1 MRLKVCGMR
10 ELENI
15 SALSELDPN
24 YIGFIFWSESSRFVD
39 KKTPSLDK
47 KIIKT
52 GVFVDATFD
61 YILTKIKDHQL
72 DAVQLH
78 GQESYSYCKVIKDYG
93 LKVIKSFSIK
103 NTFDFNTLKDYENSC
118 DYYLFD
124 TKGKLPGGNGF
135 TFDWKILNKYP
146 SQKPFFLSGGIGVD
160 NLNEIKKL
168 VKTKLPI
175 HAIDVNSKFETAP
188 GNKNIEL
195 LKKFKKEID
204 ELQR

>member
-39 KKTPSLDK
+39 KKTPPLDK

-78 GQESYSYCKVIKDYG
+78 GQESCSYCKVDKDYG

-103 NTFDFNTLKDYENSC
+103 NTFDFNTLEDYENSC

-135 TFDWKILNKYP
+135 TFDWKILNEYP

-204 ELQR
+204 EL

>member
-39 KKTPSLDK
+39 KKTPPLDK

-78 GQESYSYCKVIKDYG
+78 GQESCSYCKVIKNYG

-103 NTFDFNTLKDYENSC
+103 NTFDFNTLEDYENSC

-135 TFDWKILNKYP
+135 TFDWKILNEYP

>member
-24 YIGFIFWSESSRFVD
+24 YIGFIFWSESSRFVN
-39 KKTPSLDK
+39 KKTPPLEK

-78 GQESYSYCKVIKDYG
+78 GQESCSYCKVIKDYG

-103 NTFDFNTLKDYENSC
+103 NTFDFNTLEDYENSC

-135 TFDWKILNKYP
+135 NFDWKILNEYP

-204 ELQR
+204 EL

>member
-39 KKTPSLDK
+39 KKTPPLDK

-52 GVFVDATFD
+52 GVFVDASFD
-61 YILTKIKDHQL
+61 YILAKIKDHQL

-78 GQESYSYCKVIKDYG
+78 GQESCSYCKVIKDYG

-103 NTFDFNTLKDYENSC
+103 NTFDFNTLEDYENSC

-135 TFDWKILNKYP
+135 NFDWKILNEYP

-204 ELQR
+204 EL

>member
-1 MRLKVCGMR
+1 MKLKVCGMR

-15 SALSELDPN
+15 SALSELEPN
-24 YIGFIFWSESSRFVD
+24 YIGFIFWAQSSRFVD
-39 KKTPSLDK
+39 KKTPLLDK

-78 GQESYSYCKVIKDYG
+78 GQESCSYCKMIKDYG

-103 NTFDFNTLKDYENSC
+103 NTFDFNTLEDYENSC

-135 TFDWKILNKYP
+135 TFDWEVLDKYP

-175 HAIDVNSKFETAP
+175 HAVDVNSKFENAP

-204 ELQR
+204 EL

>member
-39 KKTPSLDK
+39 KKTPPLDK

-78 GQESYSYCKVIKDYG
+78 GQESCSYCKVIKDYG

-103 NTFDFNTLKDYENSC
+103 NTFDFNTLEDYENSC

-135 TFDWKILNKYP
+135 TFDWKILNEYP

-175 HAIDVNSKFETAP
+175 HAIDVNSKFETTP

-204 ELQR
+204 EL

>member
-24 YIGFIFWSESSRFVD
+24 YIGFIFWSESSRFVN
-39 KKTPSLDK
+39 KKTPPLDK

-78 GQESYSYCKVIKDYG
+78 GQESCSYCKVIKDYG
-93 LKVIKSFSIK
+93 LEVIKSFSIK
-103 NTFDFNTLKDYENSC
+103 NTFDFNTLEDYENSC

-135 TFDWKILNKYP
+135 TFDWKILNEYP

-195 LKKFKKEID
+195 LKKFKKEND
-204 ELQR
+204 EL

>member
-39 KKTPSLDK
+39 KKTPPLDK

-61 YILTKIKDHQL
+61 YILTKIRDHQL

-78 GQESYSYCKVIKDYG
+78 GQESCSYCKVIKDYG

-103 NTFDFNTLKDYENSC
+103 NTFDFNTLEDYENSC

-135 TFDWKILNKYP
+135 TFDWKILNEYP

-204 ELQR
+204 EL

>member
-39 KKTPSLDK
+39 KKTPPLDK

-78 GQESYSYCKVIKDYG
+78 GQESCSYCKVIKDYG

-103 NTFDFNTLKDYENSC
+103 NTFDFNNLEDYENSC

-135 TFDWKILNKYP
+135 TFDWKILNEYP

-204 ELQR
+204 EL

>member
-39 KKTPSLDK
+39 KKTPPLDK

-78 GQESYSYCKVIKDYG
+78 GQESCSYCKVIKDYG

-103 NTFDFNTLKDYENSC
+103 NTFDFNTLEDYENSC

-124 TKGKLPGGNGF
+124 AKGKLPGGIGF
-135 TFDWKILNKYP
+135 SFDWKILNEYP

-160 NLNEIKKL
+160 NLNEIKRL
-168 VKTKLPI
+168 VKTKLPV

-204 ELQR
+204 EL

>member
-39 KKTPSLDK
+39 KKTPPLDK

-78 GQESYSYCKVIKDYG
+78 GQESCSYCKVIKDYG

-103 NTFDFNTLKDYENSC
+103 NTFDFNTLEDYENSC

-135 TFDWKILNKYP
+135 AFDWKILNEYP

-204 ELQR
+204 EL

>member
-39 KKTPSLDK
+39 KKTPPLDK

-78 GQESYSYCKVIKDYG
+78 GQESCSYCKVIKDYG

-103 NTFDFNTLKDYENSC
+103 NTFDFNTLEDYENSC

-135 TFDWKILNKYP
+135 TFNWKILNEYP

-204 ELQR
+204 EL

>member
-1 MRLKVCGMR
+1 MRLKVCGIR

-24 YIGFIFWSESSRFVD
+24 YIGFIFWSESSRFVN
-39 KKTPSLDK
+39 KKTPPLDK

-61 YILTKIKDHQL
+61 YILTKIKDHHL

-78 GQESYSYCKVIKDYG
+78 GQESHSYCKLIKDYG
-93 LKVIKSFSIK
+93 IKIIKSFSIK
-103 NTFDFNTLKDYENSC
+103 NTFDFNILEDYENSC

-124 TKGKLPGGNGF
+124 TKGNLPGGNGF
-135 TFDWKILNKYP
+135 TFDWEVLNEYP

-175 HAIDVNSKFETAP
+175 HAIDVNSKFETSP

-204 ELQR
+204 EL

>member
-24 YIGFIFWSESSRFVD
+24 YIGFIFWSESSRFVN
-39 KKTPSLDK
+39 KKTPPLDK

-78 GQESYSYCKVIKDYG
+78 GQESCSYCKMIKDYG

-103 NTFDFNTLKDYENSC
+103 NTFDFNTLEDYENSC

-135 TFDWKILNKYP
+135 TFDWKILNEYP

-204 ELQR
+204 EL

>member
-39 KKTPSLDK
+39 KKTPPLDK

-78 GQESYSYCKVIKDYG
+78 GQESCSYCKVIKDYG

-103 NTFDFNTLKDYENSC
+103 NTFDFNTLEDYENSC

-124 TKGKLPGGNGF
+124 AKGKLPGGNGF
-135 TFDWKILNKYP
+135 TFDWKILNEYP

-204 ELQR
+204 EL

>member
-39 KKTPSLDK
+39 KKTPPLDK

-72 DAVQLH
+72 GAVQLH
-78 GQESYSYCKVIKDYG
+78 GQESCSYCKVIKNYG

-103 NTFDFNTLKDYENSC
+103 NTFDFNTLEDYENSC

-135 TFDWKILNKYP
+135 TFDWKILNEYP

-204 ELQR
+204 EL

>member
-39 KKTPSLDK
+39 KKTPPLDK

-78 GQESYSYCKVIKDYG
+78 GQESCSYCKVIKNYG

-103 NTFDFNTLKDYENSC
+103 NTFDFNTLEDYENSC

-135 TFDWKILNKYP
+135 TFDWKILNEYP

-195 LKKFKKEID
+195 LKKFKNEID
-204 ELQR
+204 EL

>member
-39 KKTPSLDK
+39 KKTPPLDK

-78 GQESYSYCKVIKDYG
+78 GQESCSYCKVIKDYG

-103 NTFDFNTLKDYENSC
+103 NTFDFNILEDYENSC

-135 TFDWKILNKYP
+135 TFDWKILNEYP

-175 HAIDVNSKFETAP
+175 HAIDVNSKFETVP

-204 ELQR
+204 EL

>member
-15 SALSELDPN
+15 SALSELNPN

-39 KKTPSLDK
+39 KKTPPLDK

-78 GQESYSYCKVIKDYG
+78 GQESCSYCKVIKDYG

-103 NTFDFNTLKDYENSC
+103 NTFDFNTLEDYENSC

-135 TFDWKILNKYP
+135 SFDWNILNEYP

-195 LKKFKKEID
+195 LKKFKKKID
-204 ELQR
+204 EL

>member
-24 YIGFIFWSESSRFVD
+24 YIGFIFWSESSRFVN
-39 KKTPSLDK
+39 KKTPPLDK

-78 GQESYSYCKVIKDYG
+78 GQESCSYCKVIKDYG
-93 LKVIKSFSIK
+93 LEVIKSFSIK
-103 NTFDFNTLKDYENSC
+103 NTFDFNTLEDYENSC

-135 TFDWKILNKYP
+135 TFDWKILNEYP

-204 ELQR
+204 EL

>member
-15 SALSELDPN
+15 SALSQLDPN

-39 KKTPSLDK
+39 KKTPPLDK

-78 GQESYSYCKVIKDYG
+78 GQESCSYCKVIKDYG

-103 NTFDFNTLKDYENSC
+103 NTFDFNTLEDYENSC

-135 TFDWKILNKYP
+135 AFDWKILNEYP

-204 ELQR
+204 EL

>member
-24 YIGFIFWSESSRFVD
+24 YIGFIFWSESSRFVN
-39 KKTPSLDK
+39 KKTPPLDK

-78 GQESYSYCKVIKDYG
+78 GQESCSYCKVIKNYG

-103 NTFDFNTLKDYENSC
+103 NTFDFNTLENYENSC

-135 TFDWKILNKYP
+135 NFDWKILNEYP

-175 HAIDVNSKFETAP
+175 HAIDVNSKFEIAP

-204 ELQR
+204 EL

>member
-24 YIGFIFWSESSRFVD
+24 YIGFIFWSESSRFVN
-39 KKTPSLDK
+39 KKTPPLDK

-78 GQESYSYCKVIKDYG
+78 GQESCSYCKVIKDYG

-103 NTFDFNTLKDYENSC
+103 NTFDFNTLEDYENSC

-135 TFDWKILNKYP
+135 TFDWKILNEYP

-175 HAIDVNSKFETAP
+175 HAIDVNSKFETVP

-204 ELQR
+204 EL

>member
-1 MRLKVCGMR
+1 MKLKVCGMR

-15 SALSELDPN
+15 SALSELNPN

-39 KKTPSLDK
+39 KKTPPLDK

-78 GQESYSYCKVIKDYG
+78 GQESCSYCKVIKDYG

-135 TFDWKILNKYP
+135 SFDWNILNEYP

>member
-15 SALSELDPN
+15 SALSELNPN

-39 KKTPSLDK
+39 KKTPPLDK

-78 GQESYSYCKVIKDYG
+78 GQESCSYCKVIKDYG

-103 NTFDFNTLKDYENSC
+103 NTFDFNTLEDYENSC

-135 TFDWKILNKYP
+135 TFDWKILNEYP

-195 LKKFKKEID
+195 LKKFKKKID
-204 ELQR
+204 EL

>member
-39 KKTPSLDK
+39 KKTPPLDK

-78 GQESYSYCKVIKDYG
+78 GQESCSYCKVIKDYG

-103 NTFDFNTLKDYENSC
+103 NTFDFNTLEDYENSC

-135 TFDWKILNKYP
+135 TFDWEVLDKYP

-175 HAIDVNSKFETAP
+175 HAVDVNSKFENAP

-204 ELQR
+204 EL

>member
-39 KKTPSLDK
+39 KKTPPLDK

-78 GQESYSYCKVIKDYG
+78 GQESCSYCKVIKNYG

-103 NTFDFNTLKDYENSC
+103 NTFDFNTLEDYENSC

-135 TFDWKILNKYP
+135 TFDWKILNEYP
-146 SQKPFFLSGGIGVD
+146 SEKPFFLSGGIGVD
-160 NLNEIKKL
+160 NLNEIKRL
-168 VKTKLPI
+168 VKTKLPV

-204 ELQR
+204 EL

>member
-39 KKTPSLDK
+39 KKTPPLDK

-61 YILTKIKDHQL
+61 YILNKIKDHQL

-78 GQESYSYCKVIKDYG
+78 GQESSSYCKVIKDYG

-103 NTFDFNTLKDYENSC
+103 NTFDFNTLENYENSC

-135 TFDWKILNKYP
+135 TFDWKILNEYP

-204 ELQR
+204 EL

>member
-39 KKTPSLDK
+39 KKTPPLDK

-61 YILTKIKDHQL
+61 YILNKIKDHQL

-78 GQESYSYCKVIKDYG
+78 GQESSSYCKVIKDYG

-103 NTFDFNTLKDYENSC
+103 NTFDFNTLEDYENSC

-135 TFDWKILNKYP
+135 TFDWKILNEYP

-204 ELQR
+204 EL

>member
-39 KKTPSLDK
+39 KKTPPLDK

-78 GQESYSYCKVIKDYG
+78 GQESCSYCKVIKNYG

-103 NTFDFNTLKDYENSC
+103 NTFDFNTLEDYENSC

-135 TFDWKILNKYP
+135 TFDWKILNEYP

-204 ELQR
+204 EL

>member
-24 YIGFIFWSESSRFVD
+24 YIGFIFWSESSRFVN
-39 KKTPSLDK
+39 KKTPPLDK

-78 GQESYSYCKVIKDYG
+78 GQESCSYCKVIKDYG

-103 NTFDFNTLKDYENSC
+103 NTFDFNTLEDYENSC

-135 TFDWKILNKYP
+135 TFDWKILNEYP
-146 SQKPFFLSGGIGVD
+146 SEKPFFLSGGIGVD

-204 ELQR
+204 EL

>member
-1 MRLKVCGMR
+1 MR

-24 YIGFIFWSESSRFVD
+24 YMGFIFWSESSRFVD
-39 KKTPSLDK
+39 KKTPPLDK

-78 GQESYSYCKVIKDYG
+78 GQESCSYCKVIKDYG
-93 LKVIKSFSIK
+93 LKVIKSFSIT
-103 NTFDFNTLKDYENSC
+103 NTFDFNTLEDYENSC

-135 TFDWKILNKYP
+135 TFDWKILNEYP

-175 HAIDVNSKFETAP
+175 HVADDPLRAVVRGTRLAL
-188 GNKNIEL
+188 KN
-195 LKKFKKEID
+195 
-204 ELQR
+204 LQEYRSVSMT

>member
-24 YIGFIFWSESSRFVD
+24 YIGFIFWSESSRFVN
-39 KKTPSLDK
+39 KKTPPLDK

-78 GQESYSYCKVIKDYG
+78 GQESCSYCKVIKDYG
-93 LKVIKSFSIK
+93 LKVIKSFSLK
-103 NTFDFNTLKDYENSC
+103 NTFDFNTLEDYENSC

-135 TFDWKILNKYP
+135 TFDWKILNEYP

-204 ELQR
+204 EL

>member
-39 KKTPSLDK
+39 KKTPPLDK

-61 YILTKIKDHQL
+61 YILNKIKDHQL

-78 GQESYSYCKVIKDYG
+78 GQESSSYCKVIKDYG

-103 NTFDFNTLKDYENSC
+103 NTFDFNTLEDYENSC

-135 TFDWKILNKYP
+135 TFDWKILNEYP
-146 SQKPFFLSGGIGVD
+146 SEKPFFLSGGIGVD
-160 NLNEIKKL
+160 NLNEIKKIHKRKQAADRHKSKKSSHKKYKKSL
-168 VKTKLPI
+168 VGKYIP
-175 HAIDVNSKFETAP
+175 
-188 GNKNIEL
+188 
-195 LKKFKKEID
+195 
-204 ELQR
+204 R

>member
-39 KKTPSLDK
+39 KKTPPLDK

-61 YILTKIKDHQL
+61 YILAKIKDHQL

-78 GQESYSYCKVIKDYG
+78 GQESCSYCNVIKDYG

-103 NTFDFNTLKDYENSC
+103 NTFDFNTLEDYENSC

-135 TFDWKILNKYP
+135 AFDWKILNEYP

-204 ELQR
+204 EL

>member
-15 SALSELDPN
+15 SALSELVPN

-39 KKTPSLDK
+39 KKTPPLDK

-78 GQESYSYCKVIKDYG
+78 GQESCSYCKMIKDYG

-103 NTFDFNTLKDYENSC
+103 NTFDFNTLEDYENSC

-135 TFDWKILNKYP
+135 TFDWEVLDKYP

-175 HAIDVNSKFETAP
+175 HAVDVNSKFENAP

-204 ELQR
+204 EL

>member
-39 KKTPSLDK
+39 KKTPPLDK

-78 GQESYSYCKVIKDYG
+78 GQESCSYCKVIKDYG

-103 NTFDFNTLKDYENSC
+103 NTFDFNTLEDYENSC

-135 TFDWKILNKYP
+135 TFDWKILNEYP

-175 HAIDVNSKFETAP
+175 HAVDVNSKFENAP

-204 ELQR
+204 EL

>member
-24 YIGFIFWSESSRFVD
+24 YIGFIFWSESSRFVN
-39 KKTPSLDK
+39 KKTPPLDK

-78 GQESYSYCKVIKDYG
+78 GHESFSYCKVIKDYG

-103 NTFDFNTLKDYENSC
+103 NTFDFNTLEDYENSC

-135 TFDWKILNKYP
+135 TFDWKILNEYP

-204 ELQR
+204 EL

>member
-39 KKTPSLDK
+39 KKTPPLDK

-78 GQESYSYCKVIKDYG
+78 GQESCSYCKVIKDYG

-103 NTFDFNTLKDYENSC
+103 NTFDFNTLEDYENSC

-124 TKGKLPGGNGF
+124 AKGKLPGGNGF
-135 TFDWKILNKYP
+135 TFDWKILNEYP

-168 VKTKLPI
+168 VKTKLPV

-204 ELQR
+204 EL

>member
-15 SALSELDPN
+15 LALSELDPN
-24 YIGFIFWSESSRFVD
+24 YIGFIFWAQSSRFVD
-39 KKTPSLDK
+39 KKTPLLDK

-78 GQESYSYCKVIKDYG
+78 GQESCSYCKMIKDYG

-103 NTFDFNTLKDYENSC
+103 NTFDFNTLEDYENSC

-124 TKGKLPGGNGF
+124 TKGKLPGGNGYS
-135 TFDWKILNKYP
+135 FDWEILKKYP

-175 HAIDVNSKFETAP
+175 HAIDVNSKFENAP

-204 ELQR
+204 EL